1 MYRAAARPL
10 DAAAPSREH
19 PGVTDTARL
28 AAFIRSIPDF
38 PHPGVLF
45 RDITP
50 LLYDP
55 AALREAND
63 ALAEATRPMS
73 PTLVAGVEAR
83 GFIFGVP
90 VAERLGLPFVPVR
103 KPGKLPDAFA
113 SISYE
118 LEYGSAALE
127 LHRTPPVTGHRV
139 LVIDDLLAT
148 GGTAAAAVR
157 LVEEVGG
164 TIAGFGFLIELTDL
178 GGRERLRGHPIA
190 AVLRY

>member
-1 MYRAAARPL
+1 MHRAAARAL
-10 DAAAPSREH
+10 DAAAPRREH

-28 AAFIRSIPDF
+28 AALIRSIPDF
-38 PHPGVLF
+38 PAPGVLF

-63 ALAEATRPMS
+63 ILAEATRTMS

-118 LEYGSAALE
+118 LEYGNAALE
-127 LHRTPPVTGHRV
+127 LHRTPPVAGHRV

-148 GGTAAAAVR
+148 GGTAAAVVH
-157 LVEEVGG
+157 LVEELGG
-164 TIAGFGFLIELTDL
+164 TIAGFGFLLELTDL
-178 GGRERLRGHPIA
+178 GGRARLRGHPIA
-190 AVLRY
+190 TVLRY